1 MSKMSAFRPALI
13 AGAAALALGAGPA
26 QATPVTF
33 AQFTGGAA
41 QNFAFTNTGSGASLT
56 ALGSGSPV
64 TFTYQ
69 SFALAGLDPSLV
81 GALAATLTMT
91 ATAAPGATQDAYG
104 GDRQV
109 FTSATLQ
116 FTLDTPVHNE
126 SNLLT
131 ATIQPSN
138 TRGPSLQGDDGGN
151 AASFQGGSTNFSVVF
166 QSDFLDFSQT
176 VLRDYALSF
185 TGLNPMLFLDT
196 ANNAQFLSSFTADG
210 TGTFDSDPP
219 PTVVSAVPE
228 PGSMALMAFGLVG
241 GALVRRRAGPA

>member
-1 MSKMSAFRPALI
+1 MSKMLVRSALM
-13 AGAAALALGAGPA
+13 AAAAIALGAGAA

-56 ALGSGSPV
+56 ALAAGSPV

-69 SFALAGLDPSLV
+69 SFALAGLDPSLT
-81 GALAATLTMT
+81 GPLAATLTMT
-91 ATAAPGATQDAYG
+91 ANAAPGATQDANG
-104 GDRQV
+104 QDRQR

-116 FTLDTPVHNE
+116 FTLDTPMRNG

-131 ATIQPSN
+131 ATIQPFGAH
-138 TRGPSLQGDDGGN
+138 GPSLQGDDGGN
-151 AASFQGGSTNFSVVF
+151 AASFQGGSANFSVVF

-176 VLRDYALSF
+176 ILRDYALSF

-196 ANNAQFLSSFTADG
+196 ANGAQFLSNFTADG

-219 PTVVSAVPE
+219 PTVVFAVAE

-241 GALVRRRAGPA
+241 GAVVRRKIVPA

>member
-1 MSKMSAFRPALI
+1 MPKMSAFRSALI

-64 TFTYQ
+64 TFAYQ
-69 SFALAGLDPSLV
+69 SFALAGLDPSLT
-81 GALAATLTMT
+81 GPLAATLTMT

-104 GDRQV
+104 QDRQA

-116 FTLDTPVHNE
+116 FTLDTPVRNE

-138 TRGPSLQGDDGGN
+138 VRGPSLKGDDGGN
-151 AASFQGGSTNFSVVF
+151 AASFQGGSTNFSIVF

-176 VLRDYALSF
+176 TLRDYALSF
-185 TGLNPMLFLDT
+185 TGLDPMLFLDT
-196 ANNAQFLSSFTADG
+196 ANGAQFLSSFTADG
-210 TGTFDSDPP
+210 TGTFDWDPP
-219 PTVVSAVPE
+219 PTVISAVPE

-241 GALVRRRAGPA
+241 GAVVRRKIVPA

>member
-1 MSKMSAFRPALI
+1 MFAFRSAMT
-13 AGAAALALGAGPA
+13 AGAAMLALGAGA
-26 QATPVTF
+26 ARATPVTF

-41 QNFAFTNTGSGASLT
+41 QNFAFTTTGSGATLT
-56 ALGSGSPV
+56 AVGSGSPV

-69 SFALAGLDPSLV
+69 SFALTGLDPSLT
-81 GALAATLTMT
+81 GPLAATLTMT
-91 ATAAPGATQDAYG
+91 ATAAPGATQDANG
-104 GDRQV
+104 GDRQP

-116 FTLDTPVHNE
+116 FTLDTPVRNE

-131 ATIQPSN
+131 ATIQPVGV
-138 TRGPSLQGDDGGN
+138 RGPSLQGDNGGN
-151 AASFQGGSTNFSVVF
+151 AASFQGGSANFSVVF

-176 VLRDYALSF
+176 ILRDYALSF

-196 ANNAQFLSSFTADG
+196 ANDAQFLNSFTADG

-219 PTVVSAVPE
+219 PTVVFAVAE

-241 GALVRRRAGPA
+241 GAVVRRRVVPS

>member
-1 MSKMSAFRPALI
+1 MSNMSAFQSALI
-13 AGAAALALGAGPA
+13 TGAAALALGAGPA
-26 QATPVTF
+26 QAAPVTF

-41 QNFAFTNTGSGASLT
+41 QNFMFTNTGSGASLT
-56 ALGSGSPV
+56 TVAASSPV

-69 SFALAGLDPSLV
+69 SFALAGLDPSLT
-81 GALAATLTMT
+81 GPLAATLTMT

-104 GDRQV
+104 GDRQA

-116 FTLDTPVHNE
+116 FTLDTPVDNE

-131 ATIQPSN
+131 ATILP
-138 TRGPSLQGDDGGN
+138 TGTHGPNLQGADGGN
-151 AASFQGGSTNFSVVF
+151 AAAFQGASTRFSVVF

-176 VLRDYALSF
+176 TLRDYALSF
-185 TGLNPMLFLDT
+185 TGLDPMLFLDT
-196 ANNAQFLSSFTADG
+196 ADDAQFLSSFIADG

-228 PGSMALMAFGLVG
+228 PASMTLMAFGLVG
-241 GALVRRRAGPA
+241 GALVRRRANPA

>member
-1 MSKMSAFRPALI
+1 MSNMSAFRSALI
-13 AGAAALALGAGPA
+13 AGAAALALSAGPA

-41 QNFAFTNTGSGASLT
+41 QNFTFSNTGSDASLT

-69 SFALAGLDPSLV
+69 SFALAGLAPSLT
-81 GALAATLTMT
+81 GPLAATLTMT
-91 ATAAPGATQDAYG
+91 ATAAPGATQDVYG
-104 GDRQV
+104 GDRQA
-109 FTSATLQ
+109 FTSATMQ
-116 FTLDTPVHNE
+116 FTLDTPVNNE

-131 ATIQPSN
+131 VTIEPST

-151 AASFQGGSTNFSVVF
+151 AATFQGGSTNLSVVF

-176 VLRDYALSF
+176 ILRDYALSF

-196 ANNAQFLSSFTADG
+196 ANDAQFLSSFTADG

-228 PGSMALMAFGLVG
+228 PASMTLMAFGLVG
-241 GALVRRRAGPA
+241 GALVRRRADPA